1 MRHADTSVFNTS
13 LLMQSELVC
22 LLLVTNLFKHANEVS
37 ICIGDCV
44 YILLKGIDHVTNS
57 NFQLPVGG
65 ASLAQASGNTHT
77 LGFEAL
83 LVNHRVFQYSGPE
96 RRLIYHASLGAALP
110 ILRSTL
116 GEAEFTGFMKTFDL
130 YRGNKDN

>member
-1 MRHADTSVFNTS
+1 MEAGQGPNWGCSAKIKKS
-13 LLMQSELVC
+13 CPYAELI
-22 LLLVTNLFKHANEVS
+22 KHANEVS

-77 LGFEAL
+77 RWDL
-83 LVNHRVFQYSGPE
+83 
-96 RRLIYHASLGAALP
+96 RLCW
-110 ILRSTL
+110 STI
-116 GEAEFTGFMKTFDL
+116 E
-130 YRGNKDN
+130 

>member
-1 MRHADTSVFNTS
+1 MHSVFAC
-13 LLMQSELVC
+13 M
-22 LLLVTNLFKHANEVS
+22 LLVINLIKHVNEVS

-77 LGFEAL
+77 RWDL
-83 LVNHRVFQYSGPE
+83 
-96 RRLIYHASLGAALP
+96 RLCW
-110 ILRSTL
+110 STI
-116 GEAEFTGFMKTFDL
+116 E
-130 YRGNKDN
+130 